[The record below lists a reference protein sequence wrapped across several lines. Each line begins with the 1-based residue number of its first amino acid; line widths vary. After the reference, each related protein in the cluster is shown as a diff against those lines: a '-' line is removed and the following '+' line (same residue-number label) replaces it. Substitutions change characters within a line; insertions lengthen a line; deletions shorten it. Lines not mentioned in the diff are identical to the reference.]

1 MLGLNLAVVGN
12 CAIASLVGREGRH
25 VWYCFPRLDGDPIF
39 CSLLGGKESEHG
51 FMDVQVHDAQSTTQ
65 TYVPNTPVLETVI
78 TDKTGAKLK
87 MIDFAPRFERY
98 GRTFRPP
105 MLVRRLIPLQ
115 GRPRLRVRMRPR
127 FNYGTVVGAVNVG
140 SNHLRYV
147 GPNSTLRVTSDMPT
161 SYILDETEFVLDRP
175 LSLFVGADE
184 PIPENPDTLSQSF
197 LNETIIYW
205 QRWVRGLSLP
215 FDWQD
220 EVIRSAITLKLCSY
234 EDTGAIVAALTTSIP
249 EAPNTVRNW
258 DYRYC
263 WMRDAFFTVGALN
276 RLGATRTMEG
286 FIRFVIDAALRDD
299 FASVAPLYPI
309 TSGTP
314 VEERFADGL
323 PGFQGMGPVRIGNA
337 AAIQVQNDVYGSI
350 ILTASQMFWD
360 TRLLGS
366 LDSSLYQHLRA
377 IGRLAAKTAL
387 EPDAGP
393 WEYRG
398 RKVVHT
404 YSAVMCWAGIHRL
417 SMIAEKLGESA
428 DATLWRSQAKT
439 LRAEILKRA
448 TTSAGWIS
456 GAFDTEVADA
466 SSLLLPEVGFL
477 PSDDER
483 MGKTLDFVRNRLM
496 HDGFVMRYSEADD
509 FGRPETAFL
518 VCTFWYV
525 DALALAGRR
534 DDAREIFARALAC
547 RNQVGLLS
555 EDFDPR
561 TKLLWGNF
569 PQAYSHVGLVHS
581 AARLSRGWEEALWRA
596 S

>member
-1 MLGLNLAVVGN
+1 MQGLNLAVIGN

-25 VWYCFPRLDGDPIF
+25 VWFCFPRLDADPVF
-39 CSLLGGKESEHG
+39 SALLGGALPDAG
-51 FMDVQVHDAQSTTQ
+51 FMDVEVRDSTSSSQ
-65 TYVPNTPVLETVI
+65 HYIPSTPVLETII

-87 MIDFAPRFERY
+87 IIDFAPRFERY

-105 MLVRRLIPLQ
+105 LLVRRLVPLQ
-115 GRPRLRVRMRPR
+115 GRPRIRVRIRPR
-127 FNYGTVVGAVNVG
+127 FNYGTVVGAVNIG
-140 SNHLRYV
+140 SNHVRHV
-147 GPNSTLRVTSDMPT
+147 GPNSTLRITTDMPT

-197 LNETIIYW
+197 LAETIGYW

-215 FDWQD
+215 FEWQE

-299 FASVAPLYPI
+299 DCVVDPLYPI
-309 TSGTP
+309 TSGTI
-314 VEERFADGL
+314 VEERIAEAL
-323 PGFQGMGPVRIGNA
+323 PGFHGMGPVRIGNA
-337 AAIQVQNDVYGSI
+337 AATQVQNDVYGSI

-360 TRLLGS
+360 TRLAGS
-366 LDSSLYQHLRA
+366 LDGSLYKHLRS
-377 IGRLAAKTAL
+377 IGRMAAKTAL

-393 WEYRG
+393 WEYRS

-417 SMIAEKLGESA
+417 SMIAEKLGETA
-428 DATLWRSQAKT
+428 DAALWRSQAKA

-448 TTSAGWIS
+448 TTSQGWIS
-456 GAFDTEVADA
+456 GAFDSDVADA

-477 PSDDER
+477 SPTDER
-483 MGKTLDFVRNRLM
+483 MTNTLDLVRDRLM
-496 HDGFVMRYSEADD
+496 HEGFVMRYSDSDD

-518 VCTFWYV
+518 VCTFWYI

-534 DDAREIFARALAC
+534 DEAREIFVSALAC

-561 TKLLWGNF
+561 TGLLWGNF
-569 PQAYSHVGLVHS
+569 PQAYSHVGLIHS

>member
-1 MLGLNLAVVGN
+1 MQGLNLAVIGN
-12 CAIASLVGREGRH
+12 CSVASLVEAGGRH
-25 VWYCFPRLDGDPIF
+25 NWFCFPRLDGDPVF
-39 CSLLGGKESEHG
+39 CALVGGRTAENG
-51 FMDVQVHDAQSTTQ
+51 FMDVEVRDFAGSTQS
-65 TYVPNTPVLETVI
+65 YIPNTPVLET
-78 TDKTGAKLK
+78 TLSDKSGASLKLV
-87 MIDFAPRFERY
+87 DFAPRFERY

-105 MLVRRLIPLQ
+105 LLVRRIVPLQ
-115 GRPRLRVRMRPR
+115 GRPRIRVRIKPR
-127 FNYGTVVGAVNVG
+127 FNYGAVAGAVNIG
-140 SNHLRYV
+140 SNHVRFA
-147 GPNSTLRVTSDMPT
+147 GPNSTLRVTTDMPT
-161 SYILDETEFVLDRP
+161 SYVLDETEFVLDRP

-184 PIPENPDTLSQSF
+184 PIPENPETLAQSF
-197 LNETIIYW
+197 LAETILYW

-215 FDWQD
+215 FEWQE

-249 EAPNTVRNW
+249 EAPNTQRNW
-258 DYRYC
+258 DYRFC

-286 FIRFVIDAALRDD
+286 FIRFVVDAALRDD
-299 FASVAPLYPI
+299 DVTVAPLYPI

-314 VEERFADGL
+314 VEERIADAL
-323 PGFQGMGPVRIGNA
+323 PGYDAMGPVRVGNA
-337 AAIQVQNDVYGSI
+337 AALQAQNDVYGSI

-360 TRLLGS
+360 TRLAGS
-366 LDSSLYQHLRA
+366 LDGSLYQLLRS
-377 IGRLAAKTAL
+377 IGRMACKVAL

-398 RKVVHT
+398 RQTVHT

-417 SMIAEKLGESA
+417 SMIADKVGETA
-428 DATLWRSQAKT
+428 DAALWRSQAKA
-439 LRAEILKRA
+439 LKAEILKRA
-448 TTSAGWIS
+448 TTSQGWIS
-456 GAFDTEVADA
+456 GALDGEVADA

-477 PSDDER
+477 SPNDER
-483 MGKTLDFVRNRLM
+483 NTKTIDFIGQKLM
-496 HDGFVMRYSEADD
+496 HDGFAMRYNEADD

-518 VCTFWYV
+518 ICTFWYV

-534 DDAREIFARALAC
+534 DEAREIFQRALAC
-547 RNQVGLLS
+547 RNHVGLLS

-561 TKLLWGNF
+561 TRLLWGNF
-569 PQAYSHVGLVHS
+569 PQAYSHVGLIHS

>member
-1 MLGLNLAVVGN
+1 MQGLNLAVVGN
-12 CAIASLVGREGRH
+12 CAIASLIARDGKH
-25 VWYCFPRLDGDPIF
+25 VWFCFPRLDGDPLF
-39 CSLLGGKESEHG
+39 CSLLGGQTADAG
-51 FMDVQVHDAQSTTQ
+51 FMDVQVRDMVSSTQS
-65 TYVPNTPVLETVI
+65 YVPSTPVLETII
-78 TDKTGAKLK
+78 TDKAGAKLK
-87 MIDFAPRFERY
+87 LIDFAPRFERY

-105 MLVRRLIPLQ
+105 LLVRRIVPVQ
-115 GRPRLRVRMRPR
+115 GRPRIKVRIRPR
-127 FNYGTVVGAVNVG
+127 FSYGAVTGAVNIG
-140 SNHLRYV
+140 SNHMRHV
-147 GPNSTLRVTSDMPT
+147 GPSATLRVTSDMPF
-161 SYILDETEFVLDRP
+161 SYVMDETEFVLDRP
-175 LSLFVGADE
+175 INLFVGADE
-184 PIPENPDTLSQSF
+184 PIPENPDTLAQSF
-197 LNETIIYW
+197 LQQTVLYW
-205 QRWVRGLSLP
+205 LDWVRGLSLP
-215 FDWQD
+215 FDWQE
-220 EVIRSAITLKLCSY
+220 EVISSAITLKLCSY

-286 FIRFVIDAALRDD
+286 FIRFVVDAALRDD
-299 FASVAPLYPI
+299 DVTVAPLYPI
-309 TSGTP
+309 TSGTY
-314 VEERFADGL
+314 VDERIAEAL
-323 PGFQGMGPVRIGNA
+323 PGFLGMGPVRIGNA
-337 AAIQVQNDVYGSI
+337 AAAQVQNDSYGSI

-360 TRLLGS
+360 TRLAGS
-366 LDSSLYQHLRA
+366 LDGSLYQHLKA
-377 IGRLAAKTAL
+377 IGRMAAKTAL

-417 SMIAEKLGESA
+417 AMIAEKLGEMA
-428 DATLWRSQAKT
+428 DAALWRSQAKA

-448 TTSAGWIS
+448 TTAQGWIS
-456 GAFDTEVADA
+456 GAFDGEVADA

-477 PSDDER
+477 PPGDER
-483 MGKTLDFVRNRLM
+483 MTKTIDVVGERLI
-496 HDGFVMRYSEADD
+496 HQGFAMRYSDADD

-518 VCTFWYV
+518 ICTFWYV

-534 DDAREIFARALAC
+534 DEARVIFERALSC

-555 EDFDPR
+555 EDFDPSS
-561 TKLLWGNF
+561 KLLWGNF
-569 PQAYSHVGLVHS
+569 PQAYSHVGLIHS

>member
-1 MLGLNLAVVGN
+1 MQGLNLAVVGN
-12 CAIASLVGREGRH
+12 CAIASLIARDGKH
-25 VWYCFPRLDGDPIF
+25 VWFCFPRLDGDPLF
-39 CSLLGGKESEHG
+39 CSLLGGPSPEAG
-51 FMDVQVHDAQSTTQ
+51 FMDVQVRDMVSSTQS
-65 TYVPNTPVLETVI
+65 YVPSTPVLETII
-78 TDKTGAKLK
+78 TDKSGAKLK
-87 MIDFAPRFERY
+87 LIDFAPRFERY

-105 MLVRRLIPLQ
+105 LLVRRIVPVQ
-115 GRPRLRVRMRPR
+115 GRPRIRVRIKPR
-127 FNYGTVVGAVNVG
+127 FSYGTVTGAVNIG
-140 SNHLRYV
+140 SNHMRHV
-147 GPNSTLRVTSDMPT
+147 GPSATLRVTSDMPF
-161 SYILDETEFVLDRP
+161 SYVLDETEFVLDRP
-175 LSLFVGADE
+175 ISLFVGADE
-184 PIPENPDTLSQSF
+184 PIPENPDTLAQSF
-197 LNETIIYW
+197 LQQTVLYW
-205 QRWVRGLSLP
+205 LGWVRGLSLP
-215 FDWQD
+215 FEWQE

-286 FIRFVIDAALRDD
+286 FIRFVVDAALRDD
-299 FASVAPLYPI
+299 DVTVAPLYPI

-314 VEERFADGL
+314 VEERIAEGL
-323 PGFQGMGPVRIGNA
+323 PGFHGMGPVRIGNA
-337 AAIQVQNDVYGSI
+337 AVSQVQNDSYGSI

-360 TRLLGS
+360 TRLAGS
-366 LDSSLYQHLRA
+366 LDGSLYQHLKV

-417 SMIAEKLGESA
+417 SMIADKLGETA
-428 DATLWRSQAKT
+428 DASLWRSQAKA

-448 TTSAGWIS
+448 TTAQGWIS
-456 GAFDTEVADA
+456 GAFDGEVADA

-477 PSDDER
+477 QSNDER
-483 MGKTLDFVRNRLM
+483 MTKTIDLVGSRLM
-496 HDGFVMRYSEADD
+496 HEGFAMRYSDDDD

-518 VCTFWYV
+518 ICTFWYV

-534 DDAREIFARALAC
+534 DEARAIFERALTC

-569 PQAYSHVGLVHS
+569 PQAYSHVGLIHS